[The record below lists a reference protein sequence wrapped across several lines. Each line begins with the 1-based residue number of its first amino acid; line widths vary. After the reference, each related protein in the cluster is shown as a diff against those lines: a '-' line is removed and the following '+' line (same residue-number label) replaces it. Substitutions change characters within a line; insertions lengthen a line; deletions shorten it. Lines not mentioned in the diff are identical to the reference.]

1 MTSLILHY
9 SLSSLAISQL
19 LFMGLSYVI
28 HYRRQLLGQL
38 VAVYSFCLMSYIIL
52 VMPAVQ
58 EASLAIVLFF
68 RSMAISAPFLLWL
81 ISRHL
86 FSNQST
92 APLWAWATLASYISL
107 RLSGSIITRTGQ
119 ELNDIQF
126 MLLMYL
132 PQSIMLAFAT
142 HAIYT
147 AIRHFKDDLVEPRR
161 RLRVPFVLAMGLIV
175 AVIVGSG
182 FLYFL
187 PNSVRIIY
195 FAVIFLC
202 ALYFNIA
209 TFRLHKDSPQLAVA
223 SFPVAT
229 SNVSQLETRAE
240 KALFERL
247 QSAMEKN
254 QLYAKTGLTIRE
266 LAQALPIQEYLLRR
280 FINKKLHYSNF
291 NQFLN
296 EYRIKK
302 ASQRLLEPL
311 EYGNQISTIALDVGY
326 ASLSSFNKSFKELHG
341 VTPSVFRSRLT
352 HTEQSDELPHKQT
365 L

>member
-19 LFMGLSYVI
+19 LFMGLSYLI
-28 HYRRQLLGQL
+28 HYRKQLLGQL
-38 VAVYSFCLMSYIIL
+38 VALYSFCLMSYIIL
-52 VMPAVQ
+52 VMPVVQ
-58 EASLAIVLFF
+58 EASLPLLMLF
-68 RSMAISAPFLLWL
+68 RSLAISAPFLLWL
-81 ISRHL
+81 ISRLL
-86 FSNQST
+86 FSNKT
-92 APLWAWATLASYISL
+92 TVPLWAWATLAFYITL
-107 RLSGSIITRTGQ
+107 RLSGSVMTSTGR
-119 ELNDIQF
+119 ELSDIQF
-126 MLLMYL
+126 VVLVYL

-147 AIRHFKDDLVEPRR
+147 AIRHFKDDLIEPRR

-175 AVIVGSG
+175 AVIVSSG
-182 FLYFL
+182 FLHFL
-187 PNSVRIIY
+187 PNTVRIVY
-195 FAVIFLC
+195 FVVIFVC
-202 ALYFNIA
+202 VLYFNIA
-209 TFRLHKDSPQLAVA
+209 TFRLHKDSPQLAVV
-223 SFPVAT
+223 SSLVVT
-229 SNVSQLETRAE
+229 GNVRQLETRAD

-247 QSAMEKN
+247 QLAMEKN

-266 LAQALPIQEYLLRR
+266 LAGSLPIQEYLLRR

-302 ASQRLLEPL
+302 ATKRLLDPVGQED
-311 EYGNQISTIALDVGY
+311 QISTIALDVGY

-341 VTPSVFRSRLT
+341 VTPTVFRSRMTLT
-352 HTEQSDELPHKQT
+352 DQSDDFLRKQS